1 MEKSIGR
8 IWVSLAI
15 LAVAT
20 VIWLQGDALK
30 VTETNLM
37 KFRRN
42 LRFHS
47 WGY

>member
-20 VIWLQGDALK
+20 FIWLQGDALK
-30 VTETNLM
+30 VILNKSDEVP
-37 KFRRN
+37 
-42 LRFHS
+42 S
-47 WGY
+47 